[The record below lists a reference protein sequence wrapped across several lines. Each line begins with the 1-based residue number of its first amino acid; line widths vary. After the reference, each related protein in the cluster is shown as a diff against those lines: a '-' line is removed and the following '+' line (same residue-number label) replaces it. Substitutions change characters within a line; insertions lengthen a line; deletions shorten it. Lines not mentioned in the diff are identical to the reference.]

1 MYEYM
6 QIKEE
11 QISVD
16 KNIKCEKTWR
26 ESNVMWIT
34 LHVFFLCGYESKV
47 FCDNVLIYIHIF
59 IVSISIFIPRK

>member
-11 QISVD
+11 QVSVD

-34 LHVFFLCGYESKV
+34 LHVFFFADTSQKSSAIMY
-47 FCDNVLIYIHIF
+47 
-59 IVSISIFIPRK
+59 